1 MGEKKKATMAK
12 ATISKVRKGKGGT
25 DVTSLSK
32 RRRRKK
38 NEKMLEQAKWQQSCN
53 RGKKNPAAKI
63 ATHPKRANKTEAKKP
78 RIVEPEI
85 RATKSTKVDK
95 QKMLRNTH
103 QREILPPIRPDTW
116 GEKWTKVN
124 IKKKSHQKA

>member
-1 MGEKKKATMAK
+1 MSKQNGNRVANVKKKK
-12 ATISKVRKGKGGT
+12 
-25 DVTSLSK
+25 
-32 RRRRKK
+32 
-38 NEKMLEQAKWQQSCN
+38 
-53 RGKKNPAAKI
+53 PAAKI

-103 QREILPPIRPDTW
+103 QREILPPIRQDTW